1 MNPDRTVSKDGRII
15 WDGRVHNARCP
26 KEDHP
31 PAGQP
36 RHRNV
41 TKEILWWQHRH
52 PGLKI
57 LLSKMD
63 IAEAFRWIW
72 LLPQDACVFATE
84 LGGYAWG
91 LSQQI
96 IAIYLV
102 LTFGWTGSPGEF
114 GVWAWVV
121 KLLHQAFRPSDA
133 RWADDVCFHSQ
144 FLVDD
149 MVLIESDLGRR
160 PFESARL
167 ARLLRGAYWEP
178 RPSMTRRIS
187 KKERWRRR
195 SSSGVSTMTRPLSA
209 DPCHYQRS
217 RKHTI
222 YRTTLLSTTA
232 TSES

>member
-1 MNPDRTVSKDGRII
+1 MAGCPMPGVRKRITHLQGNQGTATLLRKYSGGNT
-15 WDGRVHNARCP
+15 DTQ
-26 KEDHP
+26 DS
-31 PAGQP
+31 
-36 RHRNV
+36 
-41 TKEILWWQHRH
+41 
-52 PGLKI
+52 I

-72 LLPQDACVFATE
+72 LLLQDACVFATE
-84 LGGYAWG
+84 LGGDDWG

-149 MVLIESDLGRR
+149 MVLIEPDLGRR

-167 ARLLRGAYWEP
+167 ARASAKRILGAAAINEKKDLEEGAVETSKLIWGISYDTVATCRSLPLPKIEKAHHLLNDPAFDYGNK
-178 RPSMTRRIS
+178 RIL
-187 KKERWRRR
+187 KR
-195 SSSGVSTMTRPLSA
+195 
-209 DPCHYQRS
+209 
-217 RKHTI
+217 
-222 YRTTLLSTTA
+222 
-232 TSES
+232 